1 MPPVGAGDEVWS
13 IDWLTA
19 LGPIGRW
26 GRVLSRA
33 LAARLASPGFGKGLN
48 LRGEPIGVEEV
59 WVEGTTDPFSQLGM
73 TFVFWILDGFEEFSI
88 APWAA
93 AVFGRTAAA
102 RVDQARIDDAG
113 YRVEEALDFDRV
125 VPAITKVVEIS
136 HRLGADVFDH
146 LVEASLAGIE
156 EVAAG
161 IGCAPSDIGGADLVK
176 VAIGPAHCGLDRQ
189 MQTIEPNVEWHLDA
203 AQNRGLDV
211 IEGDLEAGDRMGA
224 HAATLRRS
232 LSLAQFRGKK
242 LAAPVDGVIV
252 DPCQR
257 VGEPEPFSSHR

>member
-1 MPPVGAGDEVWS
+1 VV
-13 IDWLTA
+13 
-19 LGPIGRW
+19 
-26 GRVLSRA
+26 SRA
-33 LAARLASPGFGKGLN
+33 LAAGLASPGFGKGLN
-48 LRGEPIGVEEV
+48 LRGELIGVEEV
-59 WVEGTTDPFSQLGM
+59 WVEGTADPFSQLGM

-102 RVDQARIDDAG
+102 RVDQARIDDAR
-113 YRVEEALDFDRV
+113 YWVEEALDFDRV
-125 VPAITKVVEIS
+125 LPAITKVVEIS

-156 EVAAG
+156 EVAAPILLG

-189 MQTIEPNVEWHLDA
+189 VQTIEPNVEWHLDA

-211 IEGDLEAGDRMGA
+211 IEGDLDAGDGMGA

-232 LSLAQFRGKK
+232 ISLAQ
-242 LAAPVDGVIV
+242 LSLWMA
-252 DPCQR
+252 
-257 VGEPEPFSSHR
+257 